1 MRSKMNE
8 PLSVVVLISGNGSN
22 LQALINAAEEEK
34 YPARISAVISNRN
47 DAYGLQRARAAGI
60 VCRVLPH
67 HAYETREI
75 YDQALMALIDSF
87 DPGLVALAG
96 FMRILS
102 ANFVEH
108 YSGRLLNIHPSLL
121 PKYKGLN
128 THQRVL
134 DDGEIE
140 HGASV
145 HFVTLELDGGPLIL
159 QSPVPVL
166 ADDTAESLAA
176 RVLNQEHIIYPQA
189 VKWFAEGRLKLVDGV
204 AMLDNKVI
212 STPYD

>member
-1 MRSKMNE
+1 MKK

-22 LQALINAAEEEK
+22 LQALVDAAEDEK
-34 YPARISAVISNRN
+34 YPAQISAVISSRN
-47 DAYGLQRARAAGI
+47 DAYGLQRARDAGI
-60 VCRVLPH
+60 AHKVLSH
-67 HAYETREI
+67 KKYEGRES
-75 YDQALMALIDSF
+75 YDHALMALIDSF

-102 ANFVEH
+102 ADFVEH

-121 PKYKGLN
+121 PKYKGLK

-134 DDGEIE
+134 DDGGIE

-159 QSPVPVL
+159 QSPVPVH
-166 ADDTAESLAA
+166 ADDTTEALAA
-176 RVLNQEHIIYPQA
+176 RVLKQEHIIYPQA

-204 AMLDNKVI
+204 AMLDNKAI
-212 STPYD
+212 ALP